1 MSFGGAP
8 RENPAGLG
16 HTASPAPMTTLR
28 ALSFVLASC
37 LGFSSL
43 VACASQDPGAY
54 EIVPRKTAG
63 GPPVI
68 PTTPTGNPPPTDG
81 GTPPPPTDG
90 GTSGSVVFGTA
101 FVPGNGG
108 TDKLQTVHMG
118 NGGPQNIDAAKT
130 SDCLGCHG
138 TSGTAMNKFLAAG
151 VASEANAEVG
161 VKLSN
166 GTLRTTRSGAAPD
179 TIFTIDLVAG
189 DNIAGARTGVR
200 NATRFKD
207 MSTPLT
213 SGGCNQ
219 GACHGGAQ
227 GVIFKP

>member
-1 MSFGGAP
+1 
-8 RENPAGLG
+8 
-16 HTASPAPMTTLR
+16 MTTLR
-28 ALSFVLASC
+28 ALPLVLVSGLAVS
-37 LGFSSL
+37 
-43 VACASQDPGAY
+43 CASQDPGAY
-54 EIVPRKTAG
+54 EIVPRRTIG

-68 PTTPTGNPPPTDG
+68 PTTNPPANPPPPTDG

-90 GTSGSVVFGTA
+90 GTVAGSVVFGTT
-101 FVPGNGG
+101 FVAGNGG
-108 TDKLQTVHMG
+108 VERLQTVHMG
-118 NGGPQNIDAAKT
+118 NGGPQTIDAART

-138 TSGTAMNKFLAAG
+138 TAGAAMNKFLAAG

-200 NATRFKD
+200 NAARFKD
-207 MSTPLT
+207 MATPLT

-219 GACHGGAQ
+219 GACHGGTQ

>member
-1 MSFGGAP
+1 MVFGAP
-8 RENPAGLG
+8 
-16 HTASPAPMTTLR
+16 
-28 ALSFVLASC
+28 FVA
-37 LGFSSL
+37 
-43 VACASQDPGAY
+43 
-54 EIVPRKTAG
+54 
-63 GPPVI
+63 
-68 PTTPTGNPPPTDG
+68 
-81 GTPPPPTDG
+81 
-90 GTSGSVVFGTA
+90 
-101 FVPGNGG
+101 GNGG
-108 TDKLQTVHMG
+108 VDKLQMIHMG

-138 TSGTAMNKFLAAG
+138 PAGTAMNKFLAAG

-161 VKLSN
+161 VKLAN

-179 TIFTIDLVAG
+179 TIFTVGLNAG

-207 MSTPLT
+207 MSSPLT

-219 GACHGGAQ
+219 GACHGGTQ